1 MPGRV
6 WRRVWLI
13 EGQLQKF
20 NPQFKANND
29 SSKTVAKNYR
39 HRPFFTFIP
48 HINKNHVQ
56 WEKFLNVTI
65 QKTTIISF
73 HILSLNYL
81 IFLCTEYFPKRFLA
95 TDLISIQLVPCKKT
109 RYHSQHMLSFFSS
122 CQPYSGFFSDIVSMT
137 IKKQIFHI
145 IHLNKPNL
153 FAFFACPCSE
163 ISKSLIIYNV
173 V

>member
-109 RYHSQHMLSFFSS
+109 RCHSQHMLSFFHLVSHIR
-122 CQPYSGFFSDIVSMT
+122 FFFPILFQWLL
-137 IKKQIFHI
+137 K
-145 IHLNKPNL
+145 NKY
-153 FAFFACPCSE
+153 F
-163 ISKSLIIYNV
+163 ISYI
-173 V
+173 

>member
-1 MPGRV
+1 MVLYFRYYKLHRKNQRFWYIWAKRVRKDNCWKYWMLWRTVNINLIPGRV

-65 QKTTIISF
+65 QKTTIILF

-95 TDLISIQLVPCKKT
+95 TDLMSI
-109 RYHSQHMLSFFSS
+109 
-122 CQPYSGFFSDIVSMT
+122 
-137 IKKQIFHI
+137 
-145 IHLNKPNL
+145 
-153 FAFFACPCSE
+153 
-163 ISKSLIIYNV
+163 
-173 V
+173 